1 MATVK
6 KDNLHKIVTA
16 FRRGILEKR
25 ESVGM
30 CFVVCSPLAGYLSV
44 CGIKTELEKVNFPHA
59 NHCWLRLPDG
69 RIIDPTADQF
79 SCDEQTLP
87 KVYIGP
93 VPELYERWMK
103 EAKP

>member
-1 MATVK
+1 M
-6 KDNLHKIVTA
+6 TA

-79 SCDEQTLP
+79 GLDAVYLGGLP
-87 KVYIGP
+87 LAYSLGRARLRADVAEGS
-93 VPELYERWMK
+93 V
-103 EAKP
+103 